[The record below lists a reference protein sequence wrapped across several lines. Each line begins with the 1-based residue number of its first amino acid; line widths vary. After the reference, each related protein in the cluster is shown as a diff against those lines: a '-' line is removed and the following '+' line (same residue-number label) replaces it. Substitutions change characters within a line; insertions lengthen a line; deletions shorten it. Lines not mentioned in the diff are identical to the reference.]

1 MFLILL
7 ERQEEKKSCSGRGQ
21 VWFQNRRMKH
31 KRQTVSKDDPEMK
44 ETKSKSESGRTGRRT
59 SKRYDYKKVE
69 IYEEETGYT
78 SS

>member
-1 MFLILL
+1 VLRNHVLNFAGTPRRKEVLFW
-7 ERQEEKKSCSGRGQ
+7 SGQ

-59 SKRYDYKKVE
+59 SKRYDQKKLE
-69 IYEEETGYT
+69 I
-78 SS
+78 

>member
-7 ERQEEKKSCSGRGQ
+7 ECQEEAKSCLWFGQ

-59 SKRYDYKKVE
+59 SKRYV
-69 IYEEETGYT
+69 
-78 SS
+78 